1 MKMSVGMVGAGQ
13 VRIPGV
19 WMPWFANTPAG
30 SEESPGSLKK
40 APAFSPQ
47 DLGRDYIRPQGDS
60 QEFFAVFPCS
70 AGAGVD
76 KGEKELVQKAVRQN
90 QEPNNTRVD

>member
-19 WMPWFANTPAG
+19 WMPRFANTTAG

-47 DLGRDYIRPQGDS
+47 DLGRDYIRPQIDS
-60 QEFFAVFPCS
+60 QEFFQDFLRS
-70 AGAGVD
+70 VD
-76 KGEKELVQKAVRQN
+76 
-90 QEPNNTRVD
+90 